1 MLVFRFIEALAER
14 NLLVV
19 GYRNGKVKVVEF
31 FQNENKAPQLYCEME
46 GNSGKFETNKV
57 VILEFIN
64 SCKQITCL
72 STS

>member
-46 GNSGKFETNKV
+46 GNSGKFEVVCWVIVLNKQ
-57 VILEFIN
+57 
-64 SCKQITCL
+64 SCDSWIYQ
-72 STS
+72 